1 MTARASMRDV
11 ARVAGVSLQTV
22 SRVANGE
29 PNVIDDK
36 RDRVLS
42 AMRELEYRP
51 NSAARAMRRGAFRT
65 VGVVYHSLH
74 SVGTHRSLEQISEH
88 AAAQGYGT
96 TIMPLVAASGR
107 AASGAFTRLV
117 EMAVDVVIVVFPA
130 PFGPGSLEI
139 PTSLPVVV
147 LGPPQGSGSS
157 SVDFD
162 QDAAARLVVEHLLG
176 LGHPT
181 VHHIAGPTESFA
193 ARSRVETWRAIL
205 EAHGLRVPPLR
216 QGDWS
221 AESGYAA
228 MREIL
233 ADEGTGAGAPT
244 AVYAGNDQMAL
255 GVYRALAE
263 AGLRVPEDVSV
274 VGCDDVDEAVVYAPP
289 LTTVVQDW
297 AALGEQAMK
306 TALAMAGGAE
316 PTDHVLP
323 LQLVVRESTAPYRPR
338 AG

>member
-1 MTARASMRDV
+1 MPERASSMRDV

-29 PNVIDDK
+29 PHVVEDK
-36 RDRVLS
+36 RERVLS

-65 VGVVYHSLH
+65 VGLVYHNLH
-74 SVGTHRSLEQISEH
+74 SVGTHRSLEEISER

-117 EMAVDVVIVVFPA
+117 EMAVDAVIVVFPS
-130 PFGPGSLEI
+130 PFGASASLEI

-147 LGPPQGSGSS
+147 LGPPQGHGSS

-162 QDAAARLVVEHLLG
+162 QDSAARLVVNHLLE

-181 VHHIAGPTESFA
+181 IHHIAGPQNSFA
-193 ARSRVETWRAIL
+193 AEARVNTWRRIL
-205 EAHGLRVPPLR
+205 HDRGLRIPALR
-216 QGDWS
+216 RGDWS
-221 AESGYAA
+221 ATSGYEQTRA
-228 MREIL
+228 IL
-233 ADEGTGAGAPT
+233 ATERPSAI
-244 AVYAGNDQMAL
+244 YAGNDQMAL
-255 GVYRALAE
+255 GAYRALAE

-274 VGCDDVDEAVVYAPP
+274 VGCDDVDEAAMYAPP
-289 LTTVVQDW
+289 LTTVAQDW
-297 AALGEQAMK
+297 ASLGDQAWR
-306 TALAMAGGAE
+306 TALSMVRGAGAA
-316 PTDHVLP
+316 DSVLP
-323 LQLVVRESTAPYRPR
+323 LRLVLRESTGPYR
-338 AG
+338 G